1 MSNKKDDVL
10 LRRALGDYYTS
21 SGDGVAAQP
30 SPSESR
36 IERVADQVFVLLIS
50 ASRVLRVYRVGKK
63 GVLKALKRIPQE
75 LRHHI
80 AKRRAW

>member
-1 MSNKKDDVL
+1 MPKRKDVVL
-10 LRRALGDYYTS
+10 LRQALGDYYAS
-21 SGDGVAAQP
+21 LGNQAVAQP

-63 GVLKALKRIPQE
+63 GVLKALKRIPDE

-80 AKRRAW
+80 AGRRSW